1 MPQKQEKVNT
11 QPTPSL
17 MQRLFGGVMS
27 DSLAQQWP
35 DLAKS
40 WASREMQYPEMTSQ
54 TNRVF
59 EMGPLM
65 KWLNPDAYA
74 VTGPLG
80 TIAMNRGL
88 IERDNQNIDDVL
100 THELAHVRQGKKGF
114 LRNYYE
120 PSKVED
126 EAINFEAMHSRPK
139 PKDINLPVDTAPT
152 SGKLQKL
159 VRK

>member
-1 MPQKQEKVNT
+1 MPEKKEKVNT

-27 DSLAQQWP
+27 NSLSQQWP

-40 WASREMQYPEMTSQ
+40 WASHEMSMPQETAR
-54 TNRVF
+54 TNRVM

-65 KWLNPDAYA
+65 RWLNPDAYA

-88 IERDNQNIDDVL
+88 IEKDKQNLDDVL
-100 THELAHVRQGKKGF
+100 THELVHVRQGKKGF
-114 LRNYYE
+114 LRNFYE
-120 PSKVED
+120 PSAVED
-126 EAINFEAMHSRPK
+126 EAINYEALHSKPK
-139 PKDINLPVDTAPT
+139 PKDINLPLNTGPSSAQ
-152 SGKLQKL
+152 LRKL
-159 VRK
+159 VK